1 MAPQPITLIENNMS
15 SSLTRYGWEPMDEK
29 VIGGHLHLPLAKRFS
44 TPVGGN
50 KLTQISPIG
59 LSGGGGEHPGSI
71 NNHHRTLDR
80 CHSEPVSKQV
90 QPAVT
95 SSSRY
100 KTELCRPYAE
110 TGFCKYGE
118 KCQFAHG
125 SSELRNMP
133 RHPKYKTEL
142 CRTFHTTGLC
152 QYGTRC
158 HFIHNPD
165 ERRNFINFGSFR
177 LSDEDS
183 SLTPPGSLHGSP
195 TSSAGTFFGEQFSIV
210 TNLGPGDDGK
220 YGFLSLETP
229 PVSPVESLA
238 GDIENL
244 SLSSPALSDSPS
256 PPLATPHQSALSAL
270 MDSARYLPRLPIFET
285 LKEFKDF

>member
-1 MAPQPITLIENNMS
+1 MAPTPITLIENNMS
-15 SSLTRYGWEPMDEK
+15 SSLSRYGWETLDQMDPK
-29 VIGGHLHLPLAKRFS
+29 AIGGHLHLPLNKRYS
-44 TPVGGN
+44 TPVGVGN
-50 KLTQISPIG
+50 PTKLTAPHNQNG
-59 LSGGGGEHPGSI
+59 LSSGGEYHSGNV
-71 NNHHRTLDR
+71 NNLHRHLDR
-80 CHSEPVSKQV
+80 SHSEPLGKHQV

-125 SSELRNMP
+125 GSELRNMP

-152 QYGTRC
+152 GYGTRC
-158 HFIHNPD
+158 HFIHNAE
-165 ERRNFINFGSFR
+165 ERRNFLNFGNY
-177 LSDEDS
+177 EET

-195 TSSAGTFFGEQFSIV
+195 TSSAGTFFGEQFSMM
-210 TNLGPGDDGK
+210 TNMGPADDAK
-220 YGFLSLETP
+220 FNFLSLETP

-256 PPLATPHQSALSAL
+256 PPLAPSQQCAF
-270 MDSARYLPRLPIFET
+270 MEDRYFRLPIFET
-285 LKEFKDF
+285 LKEF